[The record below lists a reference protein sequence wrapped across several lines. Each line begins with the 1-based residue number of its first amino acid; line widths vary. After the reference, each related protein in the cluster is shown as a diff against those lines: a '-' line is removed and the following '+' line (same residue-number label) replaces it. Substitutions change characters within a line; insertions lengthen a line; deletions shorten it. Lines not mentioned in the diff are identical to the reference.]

1 MYRRFVKRLL
11 DFVVSLLA
19 LVILIPLILVIAC
32 LVALNLGTP
41 VLFSQ
46 ERPGKNERI
55 FKMYKFRTMTNARD
69 QAGNLLPDSQRLTP
83 FGAFL
88 RSTSL
93 DELPELWN
101 IVKGDMS
108 LIGPRPLAIK
118 YLPFYT
124 EEERKRHWV
133 KPGLSGLAQVN
144 GRNSLSWEEKFFYDL
159 KYVEQITFWND
170 MKIIIQTLK
179 ISIKRESI
187 GIRGV
192 DNLIDF
198 DKYRKSQRN
207 RGKID

>member
-11 DFVVSLLA
+11 DFVVSLFA
-19 LVILIPLILVIAC
+19 LVILTPLILMIAC

-108 LIGPRPLAIK
+108 LIGPRPLLVE
-118 YLPFYT
+118 YLDLYT
-124 EEERKRHWV
+124 NHQRKRHSV
-133 KPGLSGLAQVN
+133 RPGLTGLAQIS
-144 GRNSLSWEEKFFYDL
+144 GRNAISWEEKFDFDVQ
-159 KYVEQITFWND
+159 YVESISFWKDCQILIKT
-170 MKIIIQTLK
+170 ILK
-179 ISIKRESI
+179 VLVRE
-187 GIRGV
+187 GIHSASSDTMEKFYGSE
-192 DNLIDF
+192 
-198 DKYRKSQRN
+198 K
-207 RGKID
+207 

>member
-19 LVILIPLILVIAC
+19 LVILFPLILVIAC

-108 LIGPRPLAIK
+108 LIGPRPLLIK
-118 YLPFYT
+118 YLPFYS
-124 EEERKRHWV
+124 ERERLRHSV
-133 KPGLSGLAQVN
+133 RPGLTGLAQIN
-144 GRNSLSWEEKFFYDL
+144 GRNCLDWNKRLEMDVQYISTLSFR
-159 KYVEQITFWND
+159 ND
-170 MKIIIQTLK
+170 FDIFIKTIFKVL
-179 ISIKRESI
+179 KREDVVV
-187 GIRGV
+187 V
-192 DNLIDF
+192 DTGSLIDLDCERKN
-198 DKYRKSQRN
+198 DKRN
-207 RGKID
+207 NM